1 MERMINVIYQG
12 ETITV
17 PIGTSLIELI
27 ETHNISVNAVA
38 ACVNNVLRSLHYQL
52 ERPGKVEFFDLTTDV
67 GMRIYRD
74 SLVFVMVRA
83 IKDVLRD
90 CRILIEH
97 SLSNGLYGEIGA
109 DKPLTEGE
117 VLKIEQRM
125 LDIIL
130 ADEPFI
136 KHRVSREQA
145 IEIFTHQDL
154 QDKVKLLEQSNKEFI
169 EIHSCGDYYDTIS
182 DIFVPSTGYLL
193 LFKLRFY
200 LPGFILEY
208 PKKTNP
214 LEIPK
219 YIEHGKLANVYYEAE
234 KWGKNIGVSCA
245 TSLNHWIEHGKVGDL
260 IRVSEAYHEKQIAK
274 IADQIASERDRLR
287 IILIAGPSS
296 SGKTT
301 FSQRLLIQL
310 RINQLRP
317 VVIHLD
323 DYFINR
329 ELTPIDEAGDYD
341 FEALEAIDVK
351 LFNEHLSKLI
361 QGEAVDI
368 PSFNFVKGQ
377 REWGDRILQI
387 GPDQPIIVEGIHG
400 LNDVLTSAIP
410 KGRKFK
416 IYVSALTQ
424 INIDDHT
431 RIPTT
436 DVRLIRRI
444 IRDRQFR
451 SHTAVQTIERWPSVR
466 RGEEKYIFPFQED
479 ADVMFNSA
487 IDYELAVLKK
497 YAEPLLEDITD
508 AEPAYLQA
516 QRLLRLLS
524 YFQELPSIK
533 DIPHNSILME
543 FLGGSCF
550 EV

>member
-17 PIGTSLIELI
+17 PVGTSLIDLI
-27 ETHNISVNAVA
+27 ETHSISTDAVA
-38 ACVNNVLRSLHYQL
+38 AGVNNILRSLHYQL
-52 ERPGKVEFFDLTTDV
+52 EDSDNVEFFDLTTDE

-74 SLVFVMVRA
+74 SLVFVLVRA
-83 IKDVLRD
+83 IKDVLGN

-97 SLSNGLYGEIGA
+97 SLSNGLYGEIAG
-109 DKPLTEGE
+109 DRPLTEEE

-125 LDIIL
+125 LDIIV

-145 IEIFTHQDL
+145 IEIFSKQGL
-154 QDKVKLLEQSNKEFI
+154 QDKIELLKQIDKQFL

-208 PKKTNP
+208 PKKNNP

-219 YIEHGKLANVYYEAE
+219 YIEHGKLANVYYETE

-245 TSLNHWIEHGKVGDL
+245 ANLNAWIDQGKVGDL
-260 IRVSEAYHEKQIAK
+260 IRVTEAYHEKQIAK

-329 ELTPIDEAGDYD
+329 ELTPIDEDGDYD
-341 FEALEAIDVK
+341 FEALEAIDIK

-361 QGEAVDI
+361 QGEAVNI

-377 REWGDRILQI
+377 REWGDKILQI
-387 GPDQPIIVEGIHG
+387 GPEQPIIIEGIHG

-444 IRDRQFR
+444 IRDKQFR

-497 YAEPLLEDITD
+497 YAEPLLKDITD
-508 AEPAYLQA
+508 SEPAYLQA

-524 YFQELPSIK
+524 YFKELPSIK
-533 DIPHNSILME
+533 DIPNNSILME

-550 EV
+550 NV